1 MFNHAD
7 RPDLEEVIGYS
18 FADPGILNRAL
29 SRKAYCQEQG
39 YADTGHMDALATL
52 GDAVIELLILT
63 RLVEQGGSDKGEI
76 SVEKMDLV
84 NMSILR
90 RAGETIHL
98 HEYIHWG
105 NGERRMHIWSS
116 GRVLAECIE
125 ALVGAVYQDGGL
137 SAAGHVMENIGLFPA
152 ETKEKPESVS

>member
-7 RPDLEEVIGYS
+7 RPDLEEVIGHT
-18 FADPGILNRAL
+18 FAAPGILNRAL

-39 YADTGHMDALATL
+39 HPDTGHMDALATL

-76 SVEKMDLV
+76 SVKKMDLV

-105 NGERRMHIWSS
+105 NGENRMHIWSS

-125 ALVGAVYQDGGL
+125 ALVGAVYLDGGL
-137 SAAGHVMENIGLFPA
+137 SAAGHVMDNIGLFPT
-152 ETKEKPESVS
+152 ETEGKPE

>member
-1 MFNHAD
+1 MQFPAD
-7 RPDLEEVIGYS
+7 KPDLEDIIGYT
-18 FADPGILNRAL
+18 FVHPDILERAL
-29 SRKAYCQEQG
+29 NRKAYCQELG
-39 YADTGHMDALATL
+39 YPESDHMDALATL
-52 GDAVIELLILT
+52 GDAVIELHILT
-63 RLVEQGGSDKGEI
+63 RLVEDGGCDKGEI
-76 SVEKMDLV
+76 SVKKMDLV

-125 ALVGAVYQDGGL
+125 ALIGAVYLDGGL
-137 SAAGHVMENIGLFPA
+137 YGAGQVMDTIGLFPVD
-152 ETKEKPESVS
+152 SNGNMG